1 MLPTKFINVRHAR
14 DRIIPCLIDV
24 QSPELLEQAELLI
37 KIYRQA
43 IGTTRGMIDE
53 QLADHFG
60 EEKETN
66 LPRALAH
73 LLEGRSVYVTASFDT
88 PQTIR
93 ERLFLRAAHQ
103 RKSLNIGANFNR
115 DALIRELALEYS
127 VPDAYIEQSLFADL
141 PSEQVLCEFK
151 ALEPIELLQ
160 LYNISLVQSIMLRS
174 TSIEIV
180 LRDNSLEWY
189 RRFFQL
195 VKFYRLIYELE
206 QVGDL
211 TFRLTFDG
219 PLSLFTATTRYG
231 LQIANLFPLILQ
243 SKDFELKATLAWGPT
258 RKKKWMRVDPDD
270 NLVASQ
276 IDDLQ
281 YMPQDLQDFYQLF
294 QKRVHDIEIVTNVDL
309 ISMLQNIWIPDFKLT
324 HKHSGGI
331 VYLEL
336 LGYWRRANL
345 ERRLQIL
352 QQCQV
357 HWLLAVS
364 RSFHVDQHIDL
375 ASHPNIYL
383 YRSFPSVDE
392 IAQCARDMLLKD

>member
-37 KIYRQA
+37 KIYQQS

-53 QLADHFG
+53 QIVDYFG

-73 LLEGRSVYVTASFDT
+73 LLDERCVYVTASFDT

-93 ERLFLRAAHQ
+93 DRLFLRAAQQ
-103 RKSLNIGANFNR
+103 RKSLNIGATFNR
-115 DALIRELALEYS
+115 DELIRELALEYS

-141 PSEQVLCEFK
+141 PGEQVLSEFK
-151 ALEPIELLQ
+151 ALQPIELLQ
-160 LYNISLVQSIMLRS
+160 LYNLSLVQSIMLRS
-174 TSIEIV
+174 TSIDVV
-180 LRDNSLEWY
+180 LRDNSIEWY
-189 RRFFQL
+189 RRFFQM
-195 VKFYRLIYELE
+195 VKFYRLIVDLE
-206 QVGDL
+206 QVGDS
-211 TFRLTFDG
+211 TYRLTFDG
-219 PLSLFTATTRYG
+219 PMSLFAATTRYG
-231 LQIANLFPLILQ
+231 LQIANLLPLILQ
-243 SKDFELKATLAWGPT
+243 SQAFELKATLAWGPT
-258 RKKKWMRVDPDD
+258 RKKKWMLVDPDD
-270 NLVASQ
+270 NLVAGQ
-276 IDDLQ
+276 IDDSQ

-294 QKRVHDIEIVTNVDL
+294 QKKIHDIEIVINTDL
-309 ISMLQNIWIPDFKLT
+309 ISMRQNIWLPDFKLI
-324 HKHSGGI
+324 HKHSGSI

-352 QQCQV
+352 QQCDV
-357 HWLLAVS
+357 RWLLAIS
-364 RSFHVDQHIDL
+364 RSLHTDKHLDL
-375 ASHPNIYL
+375 ASHPNVYL

-392 IAQCARDMLLKD
+392 IAQCVRDRLSQN